1 MTRLPGWR
9 AALAA
14 EIERHRRLPFA
25 WGENDCVLFA
35 ADCVTAVTGEDPAAE
50 IRGRYRTAIGARRL
64 LKKLGDDLPV
74 GITAR
79 FDSIHP
85 SRARIGDL
93 ALTPSADASFTEG
106 ALGIVTG
113 AVVTVVAP
121 NGLGAVP
128 LSSAIAAWRV

>member
-1 MTRLPGWR
+1 MAFTPKRRRRDRDVGSAPLPTAAGGFGDGAGEPIDDGHEVPDRFPSR
-9 AALAA
+9 A
-14 EIERHRRLPFA
+14 
-25 WGENDCVLFA
+25 
-35 ADCVTAVTGEDPAAE
+35 
-50 IRGRYRTAIGARRL
+50 
-64 LKKLGDDLPV
+64 DLV
-74 GITAR
+74 GSG
-79 FDSIHP
+79 FEHVHP